1 MAETNDKTEKPKTK
15 VKNVKGK
22 TDEFIPREEWPFE
35 EALADEYERGLET
48 MDVYTVYVE
57 PKQTNNV
64 LKFAQKYLA
73 SLEGLEHCKRIRRIT
88 KPETDS
94 GFILEVLMCLKDKL
108 SQTEL
113 EQLLLNNEQQLYEPT
128 VHVVSV
134 PRYAPLNRQ
143 QYEAW
148 HHLWPLSYREDT
160 RLDPKFTK
168 EDMTVIHDHMRH
180 LLSLST
186 VACRIVD
193 PDTNQVL
200 AEGIDTRKEH
210 PLHHAVI
217 NCINLVALK
226 ENEVYGGRGRQMKR
240 TANEMTDNE
249 QSKKTAY
256 LCTGYDVYITH
267 EPCAMCAMALV
278 HSRVSRVFYS
288 IPSKTGSLGTN
299 YKIHSH
305 SSLNHHY
312 RVFKHV
318 LLKEGNLLL
327 LDSSL
332 VDQEL

>member
-1 MAETNDKTEKPKTK
+1 MSEINDKPKTK
-15 VKNVKGK
+15 VKNVKAK
-22 TDEFIPREEWPFE
+22 AIDYLPREEWPFVE
-35 EALADEYERGLET
+35 VLADEYERELEAV
-48 MDVYTVYVE
+48 DVYTVYVE

-64 LKFAQKYLA
+64 LKFVQKHLP

-88 KPETDS
+88 KQETDA
-94 GFILEVLMCLKDKL
+94 GFVLEVLICLKEKML
-108 SQTEL
+108 QEEL
-113 EQLLLNNEQQLYEPT
+113 ERLLVENDQQLYEPT
-128 VHVVSV
+128 VHLVSV
-134 PRYAPLNRQ
+134 SRHAPLNRQ

-148 HHLWPLSYREDT
+148 NHLWPLSYREDT

-168 EDMTVIHDHMRH
+168 DDINVIHDHMRH

-193 PDTNQVL
+193 PATNQVI
-200 AEGIDTRKEH
+200 AQEKDTRDEH

-217 NCINLVALK
+217 NCVNMVALK
-226 ENEVYGGRGRQMKR
+226 ENEAYGGQGRRPKR
-240 TANEMTDNE
+240 TADEITDND
-249 QSKKTAY
+249 QPKKSAY
-256 LCTGYDVYITH
+256 LCTGYDVYLTH

-305 SSLNHHY
+305 PSLNHHY

-318 LLKEGNLLL
+318 LFTENLPL
-327 LDSSL
+327 LDPSL
-332 VDQEL
+332 LDQEL